1 MVNESSIKEIIRS
14 SLDQVRT
21 IIDADTVVGKQ
32 ILTPS
37 GTVIIPISK
46 VSMGFASGGLDLPVH
61 NEEGTKNFGGG
72 GGTGVTVTPV
82 GFLTVTPEGEVDMI
96 PMTAERLTPVEQVA
110 ELVYNAPDLI
120 ERIKNVFFKSEAD
133 KSAEEEKVVSELEEA
148 YRQKMAQEEATEAEL
163 AIEEVEAIPEEL
175 SKEDKKRLKKE
186 AKERKKLEKK
196 GVVVTETVVSAD
208 EVPAVQKKGKIS
220 EKTLESGTI
229 R

>member
-82 GFLTVTPEGEVDMI
+82 GFLTVTPEG
-96 PMTAERLTPVEQVA
+96 
-110 ELVYNAPDLI
+110 DL
-120 ERIKNVFFKSEAD
+120 
-133 KSAEEEKVVSELEEA
+133 L
-148 YRQKMAQEEATEAEL
+148 
-163 AIEEVEAIPEEL
+163 L
-175 SKEDKKRLKKE
+175 S
-186 AKERKKLEKK
+186 
-196 GVVVTETVVSAD
+196 
-208 EVPAVQKKGKIS
+208 
-220 EKTLESGTI
+220 
-229 R
+229 

>member
-21 IIDADTVVGKQ
+21 VIDADTVVGKQ

-46 VSMGFASGGLDLPVH
+46 VSMGFASGGLDLPVK

-82 GFLTVTPEGEVDMI
+82 GFLTVSPEGEVDMI

-148 YRQKMAQEEATEAEL
+148 YCQKMAQEEAKDAEL

>member
-46 VSMGFASGGLDLPVH
+46 VSMGFASGGLDLPVQ

-120 ERIKNVFFKSEAD
+120 ERIKNVFFKSETD
-133 KSAEEEKVVSELEEA
+133 KSAEEEKVVSDLEEA
-148 YRQKMAQEEATEAEL
+148 YRHKLAQEEAKEAEL

-175 SKEDKKRLKKE
+175 SKEEKKRLKKE
-186 AKERKKLEKK
+186 AKERKKQEKK
-196 GVVVTETVVSAD
+196 GVVTETIVSAD

>member
-21 IIDADTVVGKQ
+21 VIDADTVVGKQ

-46 VSMGFASGGLDLPVH
+46 VSMGFASGGLDLPVK

-82 GFLTVTPEGEVDMI
+82 GFLTVSPEGEVDMI

-148 YRQKMAQEEATEAEL
+148 YCQKMAQEEAKDAEL

-220 EKTLESGTI
+220 EKTLESGTS

>member
-46 VSMGFASGGLDLPVH
+46 VSMGFASGGLDLPLH
-61 NEEGTKNFGGG
+61 NAEEGKKNFGGG

-82 GFLTVTPEGEVDMI
+82 GFLTISPEGDVDMI
-96 PMTAERLTPVEQVA
+96 PMTAEKLTPVEQVA
-110 ELVYNAPDLI
+110 ELVYNAPDII
-120 ERIKNVFFKSEAD
+120 ERIKNVFFKSEED
-133 KSAEEEKVVSELEEA
+133 KNAEEEKVVSELEEA
-148 YRQKMAQEEATEAEL
+148 YLQKLAQEEAAEAEQ
-163 AIEEVEAIPEEL
+163 AIEEVEALTEEL
-175 SKEDKKRLKKE
+175 SKADKKRLKKE

-196 GVVVTETVVSAD
+196 GLLVEDDSD
-208 EVPAVQKKGKIS
+208 DDSPSLQKKGKIS
-220 EKTLESGTI
+220 EKTLENGVI